1 MAKKLF
7 IPGPTEVGPAILQA
21 LATPQIGHRSGEFRE
36 LYARVLSRLKEFL
49 RTKHH
54 VYLATS
60 SATGVMEGAVRNL
73 VKKRCLNLA
82 CGAFSER
89 WHDITLANGLAA
101 DKIAVEWG
109 EPNSPATLDQ
119 ALATGKYDT
128 VTVVHNETSTG
139 VMNPLAEIARVVKK
153 YPGVILAVDVVTS
166 MAVVDIPID
175 DLGLDVCLA
184 GTQKGFGLPAGLT
197 VLTVS
202 DHALERAK
210 SIEHRGYYFDFL
222 DMEKSHQKNE
232 TPSTPAI
239 PLLFALD
246 KRLEQILTMGP
257 DRWFA
262 RHLAMAERTRRW
274 ANQHFAVF
282 AKKGFESVSLTTIRN
297 TRNIAV
303 DAMNKELQ
311 KHGMTLSNG
320 YGKLKEKTFRIGH
333 MGDIEMADLE
343 VLLRSIEEIVGL
355 K

>member
-7 IPGPTEVGPAILQA
+7 IPGPTEVGPAILEA
-21 LATPQIGHRSGEFRE
+21 LATPQIGHRSGDFRT
-36 LYARVLSRLKEFL
+36 LYARLLGRLREFL
-49 RTKHH
+49 HTQQHI
-54 VYLATS
+54 YLATC
-60 SATGVMEGAVRNL
+60 SATGILEGAVRNL
-73 VKKRCLNLA
+73 VAKRCLNLT

-89 WHDITLANGLAA
+89 WHEIALANGKAA

-109 EPNSPATLDQ
+109 EPNSPATLEQ

-153 YPGVILAVDVVTS
+153 HPGVLLAVDAVTS

-184 GTQKGFGLPAGLT
+184 GSQKGFGLPAGLT

-202 DHALERAK
+202 DRALERAK

-232 TPSTPAI
+232 TPATPAI
-239 PLLFALD
+239 PLFFALE

-257 DRWFA
+257 EKWFA

-282 AKKGFESVSLTTIRN
+282 AKKGFESVSLTTVTNRRCR
-297 TRNIAV
+297 TAT
-303 DAMNKELQ
+303 A
-311 KHGMTLSNG
+311 S
-320 YGKLKEKTFRIGH
+320 
-333 MGDIEMADLE
+333 
-343 VLLRSIEEIVGL
+343 
-355 K
+355 